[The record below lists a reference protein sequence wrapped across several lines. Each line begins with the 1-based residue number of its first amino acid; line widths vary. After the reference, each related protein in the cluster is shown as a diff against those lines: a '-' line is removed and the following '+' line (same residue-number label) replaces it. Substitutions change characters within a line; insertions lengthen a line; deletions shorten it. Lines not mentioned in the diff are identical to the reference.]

1 MAWLDS
7 MAPDAEGFA
16 TAGRRST
23 APPRRPIALE
33 LRLVRYDDGPDR
45 LTVCPPGLAGDA
57 RMSTW
62 LSADSDAF
70 LALETVR

>member
-1 MAWLDS
+1 
-7 MAPDAEGFA
+7 MAPDAERAGA
-16 TAGRRST
+16 AGRGST
-23 APPRRPIALE
+23 APPGRSIGLE
-33 LRLVRYDDGPDR
+33 SRLVRYDEGPDR

-62 LSADSDAF
+62 LSADRDAF

>member
-1 MAWLDS
+1 
-7 MAPDAEGFA
+7 MAPDAEGA
-16 TAGRRST
+16 GTAERGST
-23 APPRRPIALE
+23 APPGRPIALE
-33 LRLVRYDDGPDR
+33 SRLVRYDEGPDR

>member
-1 MAWLDS
+1 MS
-7 MAPDAEGFA
+7 PDAEGVA
-16 TAGRRST
+16 PEGRRST
-23 APPRRPIALE
+23 APPRRPITLE
-33 LRLVRYDDGPDR
+33 SRLVRYDDGPDR

-70 LALETVR
+70 LDLETVR

>member
-1 MAWLDS
+1 ML
-7 MAPDAEGFA
+7 PDVEGVA
-16 TAGRRST
+16 RAGRQST
-23 APPRRPIALE
+23 VSPRRPIALE
-33 LRLVRYDDGPDR
+33 SRLVRYDDGPDR
-45 LTVCPPGLAGDA
+45 LTVYPPGLAGDA

>member
-1 MAWLDS
+1 MP
-7 MAPDAEGFA
+7 PDAEGVA
-16 TAGRRST
+16 TAGRRSM

-33 LRLVRYDDGPDR
+33 SRLVRYDDGPDR

-70 LALETVR
+70 LDLETVR